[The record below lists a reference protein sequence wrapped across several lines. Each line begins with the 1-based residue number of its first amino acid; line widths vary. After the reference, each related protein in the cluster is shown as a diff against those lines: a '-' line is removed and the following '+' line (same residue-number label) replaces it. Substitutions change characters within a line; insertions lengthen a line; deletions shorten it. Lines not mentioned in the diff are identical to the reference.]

1 MKLIGS
7 IIVSA
12 IAIAGSVLGLITA
25 GSVGLLDVTSVAY
38 NIFFNFDLFSTGAID
53 FIITAVIFYILII
66 AFVSSTIT
74 ALVRLISGGKISSIL
89 NFGAVVLGL
98 VIVLTVY
105 PTYAFAAISGFGSDS
120 GFLTSI
126 IFAGIGVVFA
136 FLALDVMPKKALE

>member
-12 IAIAGSVLGLITA
+12 ISIAGSVLGLITA
-25 GSVGLLDVTSVAY
+25 GSVGLLDVTSIAY
-38 NIFFNFDLFSTGAID
+38 NIFFNFELFTTGAID
-53 FIITAVIFYILII
+53 YIITAVIFYILII

-74 ALVRLISGGKISSIL
+74 ALIRLITSGKISGIL

-105 PTYAFAAISGFGSDS
+105 PTYAYAARLGFGTDS

>member
-12 IAIAGSVLGLITA
+12 ISIASSVLALITA

-74 ALVRLISGGKISSIL
+74 ALVRLITAGKISSIL
-89 NFGAVVLGL
+89 NFGAIVLGL
-98 VIVLTVY
+98 AIVLTVY
-105 PTYAFAAISGFGSDS
+105 PTYAFAAISGFGTDS

-126 IFAGIGVVFA
+126 IFAGIVVVFA
-136 FLALDVMPKKALE
+136 FLAFDVMSKKALN

>member
-12 IAIAGSVLGLITA
+12 ISIAGSVLGLITA
-25 GSVGLLDVTSVAY
+25 GSVGLLDVTSAAY
-38 NIFFNFDLFSTGAID
+38 NIFFNFENFSSGSID
-53 FIITAVIFYILII
+53 YIITAVIFYILII
-66 AFVSSTIT
+66 AFAISTIF

-105 PTYAFAAISGFGSDS
+105 PTYAIAAISGLGTDS

-136 FLALDVMPKKALE
+136 FIAFDLMPKKARE

>member
-12 IAIAGSVLGLITA
+12 IGIAGSVLGLITA
-25 GSVGLLDVTSVAY
+25 GSVGLLDVTSAAY
-38 NIFFNFDLFSTGAID
+38 NLFFNFEIFSSGSID
-53 FIITAVIFYILII
+53 YIITAVIFYILII
-66 AFVSSTIT
+66 AFAISTIF

-105 PTYAFAAISGFGSDS
+105 PTYAIAAISGFGTDS

-136 FLALDVMPKKALE
+136 FIAFDLMPKRSRE

>member
-1 MKLIGS
+1 MKILGS

-25 GSVGLLDVTSVAY
+25 GSVGLLDVTSTAY
-38 NIFFNFDLFSTGAID
+38 NLFFNFENFGLGNISY
-53 FIITAVIFYILII
+53 IITTVIFYILII
-66 AFVSSTIT
+66 AFASSTIS

-105 PTYAFAAISGFGSDS
+105 PTYAIAALMGAGTDS

-126 IFAGIGVVFA
+126 IFAGVGVVFA
-136 FLALDVMPKKALE
+136 FIAFDLMPKRDRE